1 MKTRIKEIIEKTY
14 QGKVTGHAITLEN
27 GVVGYLAD
35 KTSDK
40 ELKVNE
46 EVDYTLEVKKNK
58 QGKDYNL
65 LTLKRAGAETQ
76 PNEVK
81 TDVFPAVSLPSSIS
95 PALIFEM
102 KVKMVI
108 VAMQEVNKAF
118 LADKITN
125 TQIPEL
131 TATIFGGMCFNLD
144 ELNKK

>member
-27 GVVGYLAD
+27 GVTGYLAD

-40 ELKVNE
+40 ELKANE

-58 QGKDYNL
+58 QGKNYNL
-65 LTLKRAGAETQ
+65 LTLKRVSSDELVTEGRVEPKPQ
-76 PNEVK
+76 PM
-81 TDVFPAVSLPSSIS
+81 FPIGIN

-108 VAMQEVNKAF
+108 AAMQEVNKAF